1 MCYFIEYLWK
11 EGLFGCLK
19 LQLGSKTSFYRA
31 KNEKDTCRTVKTP
44 RKRTNW
50 YILRAQNLFLFA
62 TVRKIYPNKGQ
73 CSLKCLLKCLLARNV
88 SKNTEKTTKKLTYQ
102 LTHVNSSLLFFCCK
116 IQINGKP
123 ALEYFLTREKSHG

>member
-1 MCYFIEYLWK
+1 MERRIVWMSQATT
-11 EGLFGCLK
+11 GLINIILSC
-19 LQLGSKTSFYRA
+19 
-31 KNEKDTCRTVKTP
+31 EKRKRHTCRTVKTP

-50 YILRAQNLFLFA
+50 YILRAKNLFLFA

-102 LTHVNSSLLFFCCK
+102 LTHVNSSLLFFAAK
-116 IQINGKP
+116 FRLMENLHLNI
-123 ALEYFLTREKSHG
+123 FLPEKNRTGRSN